1 MSWLDGTRARLRLLF
16 AREDDAER
24 RMNDEFRFHIEME
37 TERRVREAGLEPQ
50 EARRRARAAFGGVE
64 AHKEALRAGRGWA
77 WLTGLALDLRL
88 ARRMLVKQPGLTLVA
103 IFALGIGIPV
113 GVLPLHIVDALTTP
127 PPVRDGDEIVIVR
140 NYDLAESRPVMESV
154 HDFVRWR
161 EELASFDHLGLM
173 WRRGPYNVLSGDGL
187 AAPVDGAEFTASIFS
202 LLGVQPLLGR
212 PLIEADEAIGARD
225 VVVIGYGLWQ
235 SRLAGDPDVVGRT
248 IRVGAVPRTV
258 VGVMPPGF
266 RYPIRD
272 QLWIPVRLDPLAL
285 EFGSGP
291 RGWIVG
297 RLADGVSLEEAQNE
311 IDFSGQRMANQ
322 FPDTHARLQPQVLP
336 YTRVLTGIDAPEAGM
351 GVAIGQTLALL
362 LLVLACGN
370 VGILMLARAATRARE
385 LVLRTALGA
394 SRFRIVSQFFIE
406 SLLLAALAAG
416 VGLLSLQA
424 VATGSEHFVAGLPFW
439 VDFEVSRRT
448 ALLAISLAG
457 VSAVVAGVIP
467 ALKATGRGVQAS
479 IQRASAGGSGIR
491 FGRGY
496 SVLIVGEVAVALWFL
511 AIGSTMATRSLSEP
525 GELGVPAAHYLYASV
540 LIPQGDATP
549 TTPSDARPDRP
560 AIFEQVKRVHEELLR
575 RLPEEPGLGPIAVAS
590 ALPGTSH
597 PTRYIQVEG
606 LPRAEDAS
614 APAYLVQV
622 ARVDVGYFEALGQP
636 VAHGR
641 NFNLGDLG
649 EDRSA
654 VVVNQGFVDRVLN
667 GRYPLGRRVRY
678 WAPGREPGPW
688 SYEIV
693 GVVGSLGMNA
703 LRADADHGIYHVVG
717 PGEMHPVTFAV
728 RAGSDPETFIPRLR
742 TIVSEIEPSALIQ
755 NAGALD
761 RVPDPNRRVL
771 TMATYLFVLLAGIAA
786 VLSGSCLHALMSF
799 TVTERTRETGIRTA
813 LGAAPASIVLL
824 VGKRAFLQLC
834 AGVSTGAAL
843 SAMLLSGFGGQA
855 ESAVLFPK
863 SWPVTV
869 FVITVCVIAVGL
881 LACVRPTVR
890 ALRIAPLEAMRPD

>member
-1 MSWLDGTRARLRLLF
+1 MSWLDGTRSRLRLLF
-16 AREDDAER
+16 ARQDAER

-37 TERRVREAGLEPQ
+37 TERLIGEAGLEPR

-64 AHKEALRAGRGWA
+64 AHKEALRDGRGWA
-77 WLTGLALDLRL
+77 WLTGLTLDLKL

-127 PPVRDGDEIVIVR
+127 PPVQDGDEIVIVR

-154 HDFVRWR
+154 HDFVQWR
-161 EELASFDHLGLM
+161 DELASFEHLGLM
-173 WRRGPYNVLSGDGL
+173 WRRGPYNVLSGDGR

-266 RYPIRD
+266 QYPIRD
-272 QLWIPVRLDPLAL
+272 QFWIPVRLDPLAH
-285 EFGSGP
+285 EFGAGP

-297 RLADGVSLEEAQNE
+297 RLADGVSLEEARSE

-322 FPDTHARLQPQVLP
+322 FPETHARLQPQVLP
-336 YTRVLTGIDAPEAGM
+336 FTHVLTGIDAPEAGI
-351 GVAIGQTLALL
+351 GVVIGQTLALL

-385 LVLRTALGA
+385 LALRTALGA
-394 SRFRIVSQFFIE
+394 SRLRIVSQLFIE

-424 VATGSEHFVAGLPFW
+424 VATGPEHLVAGLPFW

-448 ALLAISLAG
+448 ALLAISLAV

-511 AIGSTMATRSLSEP
+511 AIGSTMAPRALSEP
-525 GELGVPAAHYLYASV
+525 GGLGVPAAHYLYAS
-540 LIPQGDATP
+540 LRLPQGDATLG
-549 TTPSDARPDRP
+549 TPSGARPDRP
-560 AIFEQVKRVHEELLR
+560 AIVEQVKRVHEELVR
-575 RLPEEPGLGPIAVAS
+575 RLSEEPGLGPIAVAN
-590 ALPGTSH
+590 ALPGTTH
-597 PTRYIQVEG
+597 ATRYIQVDG
-606 LPRAEDAS
+606 LPRAEDAP
-614 APAYLVQV
+614 APAHLVQV

-641 NFNLGDLG
+641 NFNMGDLG

-654 VVVNQGFVDRVLN
+654 VIVNQGFVDRVLK
-667 GRYPLGRRVRY
+667 GRYSLGQRLRY
-678 WAPGREPGPW
+678 WVPGREPGPW

-703 LRADADHGIYHVVG
+703 LRPDADQGIYHVVG

-728 RAGSDPETFIPRLR
+728 RVGSDPETFIPHLR

-761 RVPDPNRRVL
+761 QVPDPNRRVL
-771 TMATYLFVLLAGIAA
+771 TMATYLFVLLAGIAV

-834 AGVSTGAAL
+834 AGVSIGAAL

-869 FVITVCVIAVGL
+869 FVITVCVIAVGM
-881 LACVRPTVR
+881 LACVRPTLR
-890 ALRIAPLEAMRPD
+890 AIRISPVEAIRPD